1 MAYRRDNDL
10 EFLAKV
16 PTDDLKPLVEILTN
30 GKYTFN
36 QNLDK
41 RDPKD
46 PAYWT
51 YVAEQIQLYGG
62 DTIMNMFRL
71 GDGVLYRE
79 VLTDVCD
86 KYKITYKKE
95 DIVADIEKRL
105 VRKIFSESWE
115 KLNQEQKREILIS
128 AKVPCTTSMLALG
141 GGLVVSSLVT
151 AGSQI
156 GYFLMKDFIYSIIVS
171 LVGRTAITFGL
182 SRAVTIWAGPIGIA
196 VSAIWAFS
204 GTAYRVTI
212 PACLTVA
219 MLRQQMGLTT
229 EDIIRQKKQR
239 DREKAIDIILSNI
252 INSQKR
258 TIYLYIFAYKILELK
273 DVALEYDDIL
283 RGQIFGMTE
292 VYIHNKKMIIENIQS
307 EDFASIIKLNI
318 INGNRKNDLKSILD
332 YWLTSIDSL
341 PKGVI
346 TKDIH
351 DSISNEKIV
360 ELFNNITN
368 RFDVIY

>member
-1 MAYRRDNDL
+1 
-10 EFLAKV
+10 
-16 PTDDLKPLVEILTN
+16 
-30 GKYTFN
+30 
-36 QNLDK
+36 
-41 RDPKD
+41 
-46 PAYWT
+46 
-51 YVAEQIQLYGG
+51 
-62 DTIMNMFRL
+62 
-71 GDGVLYRE
+71 
-79 VLTDVCD
+79 
-86 KYKITYKKE
+86 
-95 DIVADIEKRL
+95 
-105 VRKIFSESWE
+105 
-115 KLNQEQKREILIS
+115 
-128 AKVPCTTSMLALG
+128 MLALG

-204 GTAYRVTI
+204 STAYRVTI

-229 EDIIRQKKQR
+229 EDIIRKKKQR

-351 DSISNEKIV
+351 DSISNEKII

>member
-1 MAYRRDNDL
+1 MAYRRDKDL

-16 PTDDLKPLVEILTN
+16 STKDLKPLVEILTN

-41 RDPKD
+41 RDPRD

-62 DTIMNMFRL
+62 DTIMNILRL

-115 KLNQEQKREILIS
+115 NLNQEQKREILIS
-128 AKVPCTTSMLALG
+128 AKVPCTASMLALG

-156 GYFLMKDFIYSIIVS
+156 GYFLMRDFIYSIIVS

-182 SRAVTIWAGPIGIA
+182 SRAITIWAGPIGIA
-196 VSAIWAFS
+196 VSAICSFS

-219 MLRQQMGLTT
+219 MLRQQMGLTP
-229 EDIIRQKKQR
+229 EEIIRRKKIAETEEEI
-239 DREKAIDIILSNI
+239 EKFLRTIID
-252 INSQKR
+252 SQKR

-283 RGQIFGMTE
+283 QAQIFGMTE
-292 VYIHNKKMIIENIQS
+292 VYKNNKKMIIENIRS
-307 EDFASIIKLNI
+307 EDFSSIIKLNI
-318 INGNRKNDLKSILD
+318 RNGNKKTDLKSILD
-332 YWLTSIDSL
+332 YWLALLDSV

-346 TKDIH
+346 TKDR
-351 DSISNEKIV
+351 SNSVSNEKII

-368 RFDVIY
+368 KFDDIS